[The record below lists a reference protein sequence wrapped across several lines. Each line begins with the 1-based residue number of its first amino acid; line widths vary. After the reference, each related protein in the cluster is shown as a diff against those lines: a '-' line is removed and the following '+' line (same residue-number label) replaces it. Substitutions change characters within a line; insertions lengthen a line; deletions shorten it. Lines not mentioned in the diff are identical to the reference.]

1 MSGNFNRED
10 IDFHWSEIEIK
21 SRNYN
26 SENSKASK
34 YSGKLKFIFGDLG
47 IIYNKKIEFD
57 NLEIDLETT
66 ASWFESKKNIYNLRE
81 KLFFKLNL
89 KQQPRPRRNSNNI
102 KRLNEEEIK
111 KVNDFINNKEYCSTI
126 KELNALFSGNNPKGE
141 RKNPKASPLFGVHK
155 GKDYNIATFFKFYYL
170 DFNSIFFPKNGGP
183 TSNDHHTND
192 DFINAIY
199 RIRPKTDFEDYI
211 EKYLPKD
218 SKESFSEF
226 QNPSSQ
232 EAWKLAQKNL
242 KENLKNNKDIAR
254 EVDSW
259 VIKARA
265 KFSKEACF
273 EVFPVNE
280 LETEKAHIIPV
291 FYLRRKMIDSKM
303 KKDNEKFNSYFN
315 DISNKDNYLNLVNSI
330 HRLFDKK
337 IFTYSEKNG
346 KIKILDEKFKD
357 KIDELNKMYKE
368 KFLKIPEKF
377 LTNGRLSYL
386 KKRQYLLNEEK
397 I

>member
-10 IDFHWSEIEIK
+10 IDFHWSEIEIRSK
-21 SRNYN
+21 NYN
-26 SENSKASK
+26 LENSKASK

-66 ASWFESKKNIYNLRE
+66 ASWFELKNSMYKLRE

-89 KQQPRPRRNSNNI
+89 KQHPRPKKNSNNI
-102 KRLNEEEIK
+102 KRLNKEEIK
-111 KVNDFINNKEYCSTI
+111 KVNDFINNNNEYYSTI
-126 KELNALFSGNNPKGE
+126 KGIDALFSGNNPAGE
-141 RKNPKASPLFGVHK
+141 RKNPKASPLFGIHK
-155 GKDYNIATFFKFYYL
+155 GKNYNIATFFKFYYL
-170 DFNSIFFPKNGGP
+170 DFNSIFFTKNGDP
-183 TSNDHHTND
+183 NND
-192 DFINAIY
+192 DFINGIY

-232 EAWKLAQKNL
+232 ELWDLAKKNL

-273 EVFPVNE
+273 EVFPVNK

-303 KKDNEKFNSYFN
+303 KKDIEKFDSYFN

-330 HRLFDKK
+330 HKLFDKK

-346 KIKILDEKFKD
+346 KIKILDENYKNQ
-357 KIDELNKMYKE
+357 IDELNKRYEE
-368 KFLKIPEKF
+368 KFLRIPEKF

-386 KKRQYLLNEEK
+386 KKRQDWLNEEK
-397 I
+397 R